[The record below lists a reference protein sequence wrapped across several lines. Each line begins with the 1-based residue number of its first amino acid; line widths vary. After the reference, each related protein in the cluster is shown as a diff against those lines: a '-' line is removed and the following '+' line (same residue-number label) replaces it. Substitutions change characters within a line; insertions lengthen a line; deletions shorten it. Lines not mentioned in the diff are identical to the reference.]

1 MSRVYFSQSLNRVNF
16 FSKIF
21 RAGALVGLTF
31 TEAFDFS
38 LNELWLILAIVIPSM
53 YGAASVTQDFFEEK
67 LYHKLAHQGP
77 KSFKDPSELEQA
89 IYLIFE
95 YLESDNPIAHAKF

>member
-53 YGAASVTQDFFEEK
+53 YGAASVT
-67 LYHKLAHQGP
+67 
-77 KSFKDPSELEQA
+77 
-89 IYLIFE
+89 
-95 YLESDNPIAHAKF
+95 